1 LQAAQKDPE
10 ASATKQIRLFGSL
23 PEGSKG
29 ELRMEIGGRKSDL
42 SRRDLVTT
50 TATADDTDES
60 FGPGTLGASYGKVP
74 QSWDLEADVVVIGS
88 GAAGLPAAIRAVEA
102 GASVIVVEANYDVG
116 GHAILSGGN
125 VPLGGGTSAQRKF
138 GIEDSSD
145 VVFSDLTDWSIV
157 QPNGW
162 PDYRYNDREVMR
174 AFADHCAPTY
184 EFLVANGVE
193 FKDVAPDNQGA
204 HTTGNS
210 APRENH
216 TFWKKGAGPESPNAR
231 PGTGLIRPLEASAR
245 KKGVKFL
252 LNYKMTRLIRETE
265 GARRVIGMAAYYRP
279 RIMPG
284 ESVPLKSFRTDGNI
298 DSTKPNVNIRANKGI
313 IVATGGM
320 TSNLHFRR
328 MFDSRLTDVLQVA
341 GEPYSYQDASGELAG
356 MAIGASLWGFANQ
369 ILENGD
375 NIRTQRAIG
384 TKFNYMTWELE
395 SPIFPVVKAQGLS
408 VKNWHDLILVNQVG
422 QRFYDETKGDYPH
435 GNVCNDICPYTPN
448 DYRNNENIEFHPT
461 KYNFFNAAVA
471 MNEYSQPPDYS
482 AGPVWAIFD
491 AEAVARNGWNVAPP
505 YVDPD
510 GYFFSANTLV
520 QLAAAIKNEYQAK
533 PMKGAILEATVAR
546 YNSFVDTGE
555 DKDFGKPAPKFKIQ
569 APPFYAAWGTPLVH
583 DTRTGLR
590 INAKCQVMDLNGQLI
605 PGLYCAGESA
615 GGFNQHGMGR
625 CATQGFIAGRNA
637 AVEKA

>member
-1 LQAAQKDPE
+1 
-10 ASATKQIRLFGSL
+10 
-23 PEGSKG
+23 
-29 ELRMEIGGRKSDL
+29 
-42 SRRDLVTT
+42 
-50 TATADDTDES
+50 
-60 FGPGTLGASYGKVP
+60 LGASYGKVP

-252 LNYKMTRLIRETE
+252 LNYKMTRLIRETQ